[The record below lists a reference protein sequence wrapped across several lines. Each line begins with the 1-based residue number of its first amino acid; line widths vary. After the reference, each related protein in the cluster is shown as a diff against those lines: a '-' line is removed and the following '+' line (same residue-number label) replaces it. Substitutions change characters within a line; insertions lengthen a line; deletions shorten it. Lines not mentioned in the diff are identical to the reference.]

1 MQIRRVHREELEHA
15 HAERKDV
22 RGHRWR
28 RVLVLAKL
36 RGMPTDGGRAREHGH
51 GRFTD
56 DVGEDLGEA
65 EIGERDD
72 SLVRRRER
80 EKVRGGGRK

>member
-1 MQIRRVHREELEHA
+1 MQIRRLHREELKHA
-15 HAERKDV
+15 HAERKDI

-28 RVLVLAKL
+28 RILVLTEL
-36 RGMPTDGGRAREHGH
+36 RGMPTDGRRAREEGH

-65 EIGERDD
+65 EIGECDD
-72 SLVRRRER
+72 SLVEG
-80 EKVRGGGRK
+80 EKGEGGTEQGR